1 MAAAALPYIL
11 LGGTTLLQL
20 NAQQEAADQKRR
32 ILNNQMTQNEKAT
45 DRAISLVQQEG
56 LNFSPEARQ
65 QALAAQEQATYDQA
79 AKDLKLGAGGG
90 AIDTAGGQSNVSAGY
105 VKALADKELGETSR
119 LSQVA
124 REQAKVRAPI
134 QLGQTDSLRRADM
147 ASNLQNIFGS
157 AGNMNRAA
165 GLDAQS
171 VEEPLYG
178 SIAGALGNVGSQ
190 YLQSEYLDTKYP
202 QRKYGIQ
209 WGTAPDAYDH
219 R

>member
-147 ASNLQNIFGS
+147 ASNLQNIFGG
-157 AGNMNRAA
+157 ARNMSGAA
-165 GLDAQS
+165 GLDAQA
-171 VEEPLYG
+171 VEEPAYG
-178 SIAGALGNVGSQ
+178 AIAGALGNIGAQ
-190 YLQSEYLDTKYP
+190 YLAGAANAPKMKPAAGAGVVAGGS
-202 QRKYGIQ
+202 GI
-209 WGTAPDAYDH
+209 
-219 R
+219 RF